1 MTEWELQ
8 AVFFAAG
15 ARWST
20 HWNLSYDELARVV
33 RDQIEALGWSTVRDI
48 GARIKA
54 AVDGCQW
61 REWEALLPGL
71 DHRGDAMAI
80 AAMFVRMHRRATRSD
95 AALTAW
101 HQALTT
107 TAPSGVAA

>member
-20 HWNLSYDELARVV
+20 HWNLSYDELARLVW
-33 RDQIEALGWSTVRDI
+33 DQIDVLGWSTVRDI

-71 DHRGDAMAI
+71 DHRGDAMAL
-80 AAMFVRMHRRATRSD
+80 AAKFIRMHRRATRSD

-107 TAPSGVAA
+107 APSGVAA

>member
-20 HWNLSYDELARVV
+20 HWNLPYDEMARLVW
-33 RDQIEALGWSTVRDI
+33 DQIEALGWPTVRDI

-54 AVDGCQW
+54 ALDGCQW

-71 DHRGDAMAI
+71 HHRGDAMAI
-80 AAMFVRMHRRATRSD
+80 AAKFVRMHRRATRPD

-101 HQALTT
+101 QQAITPG
-107 TAPSGVAA
+107 ASDRVAA

>member
-20 HWNLSYDELARVV
+20 HWNLPYDEMARLVW
-33 RDQIEALGWSTVRDI
+33 DQIEALGWSTVRDI

-54 AVDGCQW
+54 ALDGCQW

-71 DHRGDAMAI
+71 HHRGDAMAL
-80 AAMFVRMHRRATRSD
+80 AAKFERMHRRETRSD

-101 HQALTT
+101 QQALTT